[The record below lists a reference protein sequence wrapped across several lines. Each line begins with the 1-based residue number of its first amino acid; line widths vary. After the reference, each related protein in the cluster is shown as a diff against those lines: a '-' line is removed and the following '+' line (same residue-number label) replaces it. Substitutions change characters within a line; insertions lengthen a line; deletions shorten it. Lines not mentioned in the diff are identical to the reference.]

1 MAAIQQQMAQQIAKM
16 NATMART
23 AAAMAPARSM
33 APPPGR
39 LQTARTHGGAHGG
52 QNGQNHSQYQLVR
65 PQLVTRMHQR
75 VAAAPYLPYD
85 DYDSDKI
92 LYEQD
97 ENDT

>member
-1 MAAIQQQMAQQIAKM
+1 MAQQIAKM
-16 NATMART
+16 DATMART

-33 APPPGR
+33 APPPPLADYR
-39 LQTARTHGGAHGG
+39 QHAHHGG
-52 QNGQNHSQYQLVR
+52 QNGQNHSQYQPVR
-65 PQLVTRMHQR
+65 PQLVPRMHQR
-75 VAAAPYLPYD
+75 VAAAPYLPED